1 MTTIRPLVEETD
13 LAEVVELSVRVWVP
27 VFDSLYTALGG
38 PMFALQFPEGWE
50 AAQRAAVAQVAG
62 TPHVWVA
69 EDERAVAGFV
79 AVGLDRA
86 TRVGE
91 IVMVA
96 VDPVRQRRGV
106 GRALTGFAVEW
117 MREQGMTVGMVD
129 TGGDP
134 GHAPAR
140 RTYERAGFRPCRSP
154 GTSSR
159 CRAGAAR
166 MGPCPPRSSSPEAA
180 AASAA

>member
-1 MTTIRPLVEETD
+1 MTSIRPLVDTD
-13 LAEVVELSVRVWVP
+13 LPAVVELSVRAWAP
-27 VFDSLYTALGG
+27 VFESLRTVLGDA
-38 PMFALQFPEGWE
+38 MFALQHPEGWE
-50 AAQRAAVAQVAG
+50 VAQRAAVQQVAG
-62 TPHVWVA
+62 GPHVWVA
-69 EDERAVAGFV
+69 GTEGAVAGFV

-86 TRVGE
+86 ALMGE

-96 VDPVRQRRGV
+96 VDPAEQGRGI

-140 RTYERAGFRPCRSP
+140 RVYERAGFRPLP
-154 GTSSR
+154 I
-159 CRAGAAR
+159 AR
-166 MGPCPPRSSSPEAA
+166 YFIAL
-180 AASAA
+180 

>member
-1 MTTIRPLVEETD
+1 VTPIRPLVEETD
-13 LAEVVELSVRVWVP
+13 LAEVVELSVRAWAP
-27 VFDSLYTALGG
+27 VFDSLRTALGA

-62 TPHVWVA
+62 GPHVWVA
-69 EDERAVAGFV
+69 EDGGAVAGFV

-86 TRVGE
+86 TRTGE

-96 VDPVRQRRGV
+96 VDPVRQRRGI

-140 RTYERAGFRPCRSP
+140 RTYERAGFRPLP
-154 GTSSR
+154 I
-159 CRAGAAR
+159 AR
-166 MGPCPPRSSSPEAA
+166 YFIAL
-180 AASAA
+180 